1 MYNKTSTR
9 YFYSLSCLKTI
20 LEFFN
25 HHANDLKFT
34 FRRAASK
41 YDFKL
46 KRGFTSCVQKLAE
59 KSRDSA
65 SPNSANLDGALS
77 AGVQRGFDKVVT
89 SSQSVPIL
97 NPD

>member
-41 YDFKL
+41 YDCKL
-46 KRGFTSCVQKLAE
+46 KRGFTSCVQKLTKK

-65 SPNSANLDGALS
+65 SPNPANLDGALS
-77 AGVQRGFDKVVT
+77 AGVHWCD
-89 SSQSVPIL
+89 
-97 NPD
+97 D